1 MIQYQYMKKQPSK
14 RLHGKVVMKNLM
26 QVSIPTT
33 ALRVFHAFTS
43 PLSHFLIT
51 GAFTTPE

>member
-26 QVSIPTT
+26 EVSIPTT

-43 PLSHFLIT
+43 AVEPF
-51 GAFTTPE
+51 